1 MAWKST
7 IDTACTVQISKDCDK
22 VLKLK
27 VTSGATT
34 KYLYEITTTTVTEY
48 RALTEA
54 CANAAAV
61 SGTYNS
67 DSRAYSD
74 WQPFTVNFVGIRIS
88 GTKKTA
94 KASRSNEA
102 RGWRM
107 TVTQVDVSSE
117 IV

>member
-7 IDTACTVQISKDCDK
+7 IDTACTVLVSKDTDK

-48 RALTEA
+48 RALTES
-54 CANAAAV
+54 CANTAAV
-61 SGTYNS
+61 SATYNS

-94 KASRSNEA
+94 KASRVNEA

-107 TVTQVDVSSE
+107 TVTEVTVSSE
-117 IV
+117 VV